1 MTTLTVEIADKD
13 ADLVIQIL
21 QRLNAKVTRLDN
33 GQKLTNEIAAALIEV
48 NQIKAGKSKAY
59 TLDNINNLN

>member
-13 ADLVIQIL
+13 ADLVIQVL

-33 GQKLTNEIAAALIEV
+33 GQKLTNEIANALKEV
-48 NQIKAGKSKAY
+48 KQIRAGKSKAY
-59 TLDNINNLN
+59 TLDDI